1 MFTNKH
7 DPMHF
12 YFAKYDHEIAIVA
25 LGLDVDNV
33 QQLSGDIPVYDSF
46 DVLPDDISSVAVVV
60 KYPINETL
68 LPQEREI
75 SYIFIGIG
83 LFITP
88 SSKSVISLCVED
100 NQSLQSI
107 FEAICAS
114 EENNNVFNIDPLEP
128 DLNGKIFRHITDISI
143 DSFDSCDF
151 ETLAGYESL
160 WFHQRSL
167 HSFESITKFNGHIS
181 ELSNYF
187 CHSGIHTDQANMVR
201 VIEMREPSTFPW
213 GYKYNGVA
221 ISFKVGNI
229 AKESCD
235 AIVNAANIYL
245 QNGSGVCGA
254 IFSGA
259 GSRLKEACDEQIRVL
274 GRNLDVS
281 EAVVTEGFDLRSRFI
296 IHSVSPR
303 CMFRWDANIEEKM
316 RMTYRNIFDIADSS
330 GFKSIA
336 IPAMG
341 VGHHHCDPHKCTQIA
356 IDELLHYLHQSNKHL
371 TEIRF
376 VLYTEEMA
384 LRYLEIFKESLS
396 KQT

>member
-1 MFTNKH
+1 MFTNDH

-12 YFAKYDHEIAIVA
+12 YFSKYDHEIAIVA
-25 LGLDVDNV
+25 LGLEVDNV
-33 QQLSGDIPVYDSF
+33 QKLSGDIPVYDSF
-46 DVLPDDISSVAVVV
+46 DVLPEDVSSVAVVA
-60 KYPINETL
+60 KYLINETL
-68 LPQEREI
+68 LPQERDI

-88 SSKSVISLCVED
+88 PSETVISLCVED

-114 EENNNVFNIDPLEP
+114 EENKNVFNIDPLEP
-128 DLNGKIFRHITDISI
+128 DLNGKLFRYINDISI
-143 DSFDSCDF
+143 DTFDSFDF
-151 ETLAGYESL
+151 ETFAGYESL

-167 HSFESITKFNGHIS
+167 HSFESITKVNARVS

-229 AKESCD
+229 AKESCH

-259 GSRLKEACDEQIRVL
+259 GSRLKVACDEQIRAL

-281 EAVVTEGFDLRSRFI
+281 EAVVTEGFDLSARFI

-316 RMTYRNIFDIADSS
+316 RMTYRNIFDIANRS

-341 VGHHHCDPHKCTQIA
+341 VGHHHCDSTKCTIIA
-356 IDELLHYLHQSNKHL
+356 IDELFRYLHQSNNHI

-376 VLYTEEMA
+376 VLYSEEMA
-384 LRYLEIFKESLS
+384 SHYLEIFKESLS